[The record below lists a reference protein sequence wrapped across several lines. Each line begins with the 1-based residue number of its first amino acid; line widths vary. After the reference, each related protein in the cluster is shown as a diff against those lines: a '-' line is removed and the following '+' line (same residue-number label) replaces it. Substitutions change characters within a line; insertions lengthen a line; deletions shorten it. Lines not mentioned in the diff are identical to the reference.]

1 MSLTNGVKEYE
12 CLLAI
17 ESGGEFKK
25 CLTTLPRMIPHFYW
39 EISLG
44 KIPKKTK
51 V

>member
-17 ESGGEFKK
+17 ESGGEFNS
-25 CLTTLPRMIPHFYW
+25 TNYLPRMIPHFYW